1 MHPIL
6 RSRSACGAYL
16 LAWIPLE
23 FVYVYLFAAG
33 GHIRW
38 FESIAITVPT
48 LLALSFFCLFPYY
61 TCRSLPPGSVSIPRL
76 VVLHSVPAM
85 FFSGFVLAV
94 SHLVLAGLDRVFP
107 TLRTRFYPLM
117 PVLAAMV
124 FLTYLLS
131 TALHYV
137 FQAVERSK
145 QAEILSREAQ
155 LKALKAQVNPHF
167 LFNSLNSISA
177 LTAID
182 PARAREMCIRLSDF
196 LRNSLRLGER
206 ASICFSEELA
216 LARAYLDVEQIR
228 FGQRLRLVQ
237 HVDAACADCEVP
249 PLMIQPLVE
258 NAIKHGVATLVSG
271 GEVVIDA
278 KLGPNGMRVTIEN
291 DFDPDA
297 PVTTKSGFGIAN
309 VRSRLQ
315 ARYGSAATLEVDVEG
330 NRYRAVLSTP
340 RQVRK
345 ENLSS

>member
-6 RSRSACGAYL
+6 RSRSACAAYL
-16 LAWIPLE
+16 LAWIPLG
-23 FVYVYLFAAG
+23 FVYAYLFAAG

-38 FESIAITVPT
+38 VESIAITLPT
-48 LLALSFFCLFPYY
+48 VLALSLFCLFPFYS
-61 TCRSLPPGSVSIPRL
+61 CRALPLGSVSVRRL

-85 FFSGFVLAV
+85 FFSGVVLAV
-94 SHLVLAGLDRVFP
+94 CHMVLAGLDRVFP
-107 TLRTRFYPLM
+107 TLRARFYLLV

-137 FQAVERSK
+137 FQAVERSQ
-145 QAEILSREAQ
+145 QAELLSREAQ

-182 PARAREMCIRLSDF
+182 PARARDMCVRLSDF

-216 LARAYLDVEQIR
+216 LARTYLDVEQIR

-237 HVDAACADCEVP
+237 NVDPACADCEVP
-249 PLMIQPLVE
+249 PLVIQPLVE
-258 NAIKHGVATLVSG
+258 NAIKHGVATLVAG
-271 GEVVIDA
+271 GEVIICA
-278 KLGPNGMRVTIEN
+278 KLGPAGMRVTIEN
-291 DFDPDA
+291 EFDPDA
-297 PVTTKSGFGIAN
+297 PVTSKSGFGIAN

-340 RQVRK
+340 CSLRK
-345 ENLSS
+345 ETLP